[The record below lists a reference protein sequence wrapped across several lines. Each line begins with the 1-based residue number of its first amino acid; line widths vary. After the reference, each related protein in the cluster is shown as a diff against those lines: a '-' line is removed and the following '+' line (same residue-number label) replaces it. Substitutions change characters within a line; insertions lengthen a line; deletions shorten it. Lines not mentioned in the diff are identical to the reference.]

1 MSDEE
6 ELNEKWKIHD
16 IVDEAVRGALHYDE
30 SSKQS
35 AKDIAVLQTNHKNI
49 MEKMESLEKKVDDG
63 FKEIKDLLKEA
74 MAQKAN
80 KWVEKV
86 FIWFLITIATGLL
99 AYLGTLLLK
108 LIAIHL

>member
-6 ELNEKWKIHD
+6 FNEKWDTRKIAEETFKSMYSHSEPSPETRERL
-16 IVDEAVRGALHYDE
+16 VYLETN
-30 SSKQS
+30 
-35 AKDIAVLQTNHKNI
+35 QTNL
-49 MEKMESLEKKVDDG
+49 MEKLEGVEKKVDDG